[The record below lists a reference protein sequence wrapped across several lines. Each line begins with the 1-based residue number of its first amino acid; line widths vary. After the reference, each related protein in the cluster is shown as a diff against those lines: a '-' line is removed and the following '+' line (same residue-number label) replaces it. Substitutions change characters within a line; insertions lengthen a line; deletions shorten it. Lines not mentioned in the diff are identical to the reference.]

1 MSFIIAMVN
10 LLWMP
15 SRLRQALTLML
26 CLGTGACTTVGPE
39 FVPPKVDWA
48 EGWQSDYLNAVSHPA
63 ADSAEEKYWWRTF
76 EDPVLNQLI
85 NEARLH
91 NINLRISG
99 LRVLEARAQL
109 GIAVSYKYPQIQQVT
124 GGATYIDSRTFGGD
138 GPDQDLNFWE
148 YQAGF
153 GLSWELDFWGRFQ
166 RSIESADAAFF
177 ASVANQEDFQVL
189 LNAQVAE
196 LYFTILTLQG
206 RVKIARDNAKF
217 QKRSLEITERLF
229 KSGNDTE
236 LDYQQAKTQY
246 MATLASIPQ
255 IELSLLKTRNA
266 LSYLLG
272 RPPGQL
278 PEIDLT
284 RTELPAISKV
294 LIWDIPASLLQRR
307 PDVRAVS
314 MQAAAQS
321 AMIGIAESELYPSIS
336 LLGSIGWSTTT
347 LSGSPN
353 TLGLGVGP
361 SLRWNVFDYGRIR
374 NDVRVQDARLQQLLE
389 KYQDTVLQAA
399 REIDDAAIS
408 ISKTQEQD
416 QPLAESVKAAKRSFD
431 IANIHYR
438 EGLSDFQRVLD
449 AQRALLSQEE
459 RYLGNRNSMINNV
472 ISLYKGLGGG
482 WQVPEVHELIDEK
495 TRELMKER
503 TDWGGLLDAPL
514 PQFPVDTET
523 VH

>member
-1 MSFIIAMVN
+1 MDFIIVMTQ
-10 LLWMP
+10 L
-15 SRLRQALTLML
+15 SRPPCRLKQGLALML
-26 CLGTGACTTVGPE
+26 CLGLGACTTVGPD
-39 FVPPKVDWA
+39 FVPPKAEWA
-48 EGWQSDYLNAVSHPA
+48 QDWQSDNLNSVSQRADDPA
-63 ADSAEEKYWWRTF
+63 EAEYWWRTF
-76 EDPVLNQLI
+76 QDPVLNQLI
-85 NEARLH
+85 DEARLH
-91 NINLRISG
+91 NPNLRIAG

-109 GIAVSYKYPQIQQVT
+109 GIATSLKYPQVQQVT
-124 GGATYIDSRTFGGD
+124 GGTTYIDSRTFGGS
-138 GPDQDLNFWE
+138 GPDQDLNFWQ

-166 RSIESADAAFF
+166 RSIESADAVFF

-196 LYFTILTLQG
+196 LYFAILTLQG
-206 RVKIARDNAKF
+206 RVKIAQDNARF

-246 MATLASIPQ
+246 MATLAGIPQ
-255 IELSLLKTRNA
+255 IELTLLKSRNA
-266 LSYLLG
+266 LSALLG
-272 RPPGQL
+272 RPPGNL
-278 PEIDLT
+278 PEVDPA
-284 RTELPAISKV
+284 RTELPPIPAV
-294 LIWDIPASLLQRR
+294 LVWDIPANLLQRR

-321 AMIGIAESELYPSIS
+321 ALIGVAESDLYPSIS

-353 TLGLGVGP
+353 TLDLGIGP
-361 SLRWNVFDYGRIR
+361 SLRWNVFDYGRIK

-408 ISKTQEQD
+408 VNKSQQQD
-416 QPLAESVKAAKRSFD
+416 RPLAESVKAAKRSFD
-431 IANIHYR
+431 IANVHFR

-459 RYLGNRNSMINNV
+459 RYLGNRNSMISSV

-482 WQVPEVHELIDEK
+482 WEVPEINTVIDEQ
-495 TRELMKER
+495 TREQMKAR
-503 TDWGGLLDAPL
+503 TDWGGLLDEPL
-514 PQFPVDTET
+514 PQVPVPSTAAQ
-523 VH
+523 